1 MLEAAKQ
8 KNPNALVL
16 FYFCDELTFTSVGEG
31 TATVTA
37 LRKKNPK
44 IKLTHFD
51 NPVIV
56 AAIAKAGVVPMKVA
70 LTKENAEIIKKFNA
84 VDSTV
89 ALVSLA
95 GKPLAGLMGEN
106 VTQSN
111 ILNLLKQAPELQ
123 KVAAK

>member
-8 KNPNALVL
+8 KNPNGLIL
-16 FYFCDELTFTSVGEG
+16 LYFCDELTFTSVGEG
-31 TATVTA
+31 GTTVMA

-44 IKLTHFD
+44 IKLTIFD
-51 NPVIV
+51 NPVVV
-56 AAIAKAGVVPMKVA
+56 AAIAKAGVVPVKVA
-70 LTKENAEIIKKFNA
+70 LTKDNVELIKKFNA

-95 GKPLAGLMGEN
+95 GKPLAGMMGDE
-106 VTQSN
+106 VTQSK
-111 ILNLLKQAPELQ
+111 LLALLKQAPDLQ